1 MTVAQQPAVCT
12 PVAAKAPPAFSELR
26 ACPRRRLPG
35 GTPPVIVELLDEHGA
50 SLDEDDEVRPHAL
63 PLRARGR
70 QRAATRDVW
79 RATAP
84 RAASMTPAPAWFGTQ
99 VQDVADD
106 GAHLVAKLEG
116 APAAQVT
123 LPGSP

>member
-1 MTVAQQPAVCT
+1 MHCHCAHAGDR
-12 PVAAKAPPAFSELR
+12 E
-26 ACPRRRLPG
+26 RR
-35 GTPPVIVELLDEHGA
+35 
-50 SLDEDDEVRPHAL
+50 
-63 PLRARGR
+63 
-70 QRAATRDVW
+70 RDVW

-84 RAASMTPAPAWFGTQ
+84 RAASMTPDPAGIGTQ